1 MARASSSTSRKMRP
15 ADALRQSVGVRSI
28 VKFRVIADVEAAS
41 AIRHAK
47 VGAAYTMAA

>member
-41 AIRHAK
+41 AIRQAE
-47 VGAAYTMAA
+47 VGAAYTLTA